1 MLYKICGRCGKKI
14 AQGNKCSCVK
24 ERHKAYDKESRNK
37 ENASFYHSKA
47 WKNLTALCKLKANG
61 LDMWELI
68 INKRIIKGTLSHH
81 IEELEDNRARALDI
95 TNLIWV
101 SDKTHAFIHSEYNKS
116 LENKRKL
123 QEKLFLIVNNLGVEG

>member
-1 MLYKICGRCGKKI
+1 MLMKICGKCGKKI
-14 AQGNKCSCVK
+14 GINEVCSCTK
-24 ERHKAYDKESRNK
+24 KRHKVYDREYRNK
-37 ENASFYHSKA
+37 DNAEFYNSKA
-47 WKNLTALCKLKANG
+47 WKSMTALCKLKSNG

-68 INKRIIKGTLSHH
+68 INKRIVKGTLSHH

-123 QEKLFLIVNNLGVEG
+123 QQKLFLIVNNLGVEG

>member
-14 AQGNKCSCVK
+14 AQGSKCSCTK
-24 ERHKAYDKESRNK
+24 QRHKTYDKESRNK

-47 WKNLTALCKLKANG
+47 WKSLTALCKLKANG

-81 IEELEDNRARALDI
+81 IEELEENIDRALDI

-101 SDKTHAFIHSEYNKS
+101 SDKTHAYIHKEYNKS
-116 LENKRKL
+116 PENKRKL

>member
-61 LDMWELI
+61 LDMFELT
-68 INKRIIKGTLSHH
+68 INKRIVKGTLSHH
-81 IEELEDNRARALDI
+81 IEELENNRARALDI

-101 SDKTHAFIHSEYNKS
+101 SDKTHALIHNEYKKNEQSK
-116 LENKRKL
+116 LEMQRL
-123 QEKLFLIVNNLGVEG
+123 LFSIIKKYL

>member
-1 MLYKICGRCGKKI
+1 MLYKLCGRCGKKLL
-14 AQGNKCSCVK
+14 QGSKCSCAK
-24 ERHKAYDKESRNK
+24 ERHKVYDRKYRNK
-37 ENASFYHSKA
+37 DNAEFYHSKA
-47 WKNLTALCKLKANG
+47 WKSMTALCKLKANG

-68 INKRIIKGTLSHH
+68 INKRIVKGTLSHH

-101 SDKTHAFIHSEYNKS
+101 SDKTHAFIHSEYNKC

-123 QEKLFLIVNNLGVEG
+123 QEKLFLIVNNSWVEG

>member
-1 MLYKICGRCGKKI
+1 MLMKICGRCGKKI
-14 AQGNKCSCVK
+14 AQGSKYSCVK
-24 ERHKAYDKESRNK
+24 ERHKLYDKEYRNK
-37 ENASFYHSKA
+37 NAANFYHSKA
-47 WKNLTALCKLKANG
+47 WKEMTKLCKLKANG
-61 LDMWELI
+61 LDLYELV

-123 QEKLFLIVNNLGVEG
+123 QQKLFLIVNNLGVEG